1 MSVVSDIFITS
12 SFEQNSSRDFSD
24 KEQSIS
30 SLSQQYASL
39 YNDLT
44 RLNMTFENDVLDS
57 KRIVNIVQK
66 YFEFRVKK
74 AQLKTLQQII
84 KSDLIVIAKTE
95 FEKSLLYQISLLL
108 FSSMKTIL
116 IIMSLLALKND
127 QCQTLTTIKNCRSI
141 VLNEDN
147 NNTKTLAKI
156 RQDNY
161 THD

>member
-1 MSVVSDIFITS
+1 MI
-12 SFEQNSSRDFSD
+12 
-24 KEQSIS
+24 
-30 SLSQQYASL
+30 
-39 YNDLT
+39 
-44 RLNMTFENDVLDS
+44 FENDVLDS

-74 AQLKTLQQII
+74 AQLKTLQQIM
-84 KSDLIVIAKTE
+84 KSNLIVIAKTE
-95 FEKSLLYQISLLL
+95 FEKSLLYQISSLL
-108 FSSMKTIL
+108 FSSMKTVL

-147 NNTKTLAKI
+147 NNIKTLAKI
-156 RQDNY
+156 RQNDY